1 MSGEQE
7 LMRTPGWLEAD
18 VRRALGVAGSGEGL
32 RFSEISTD
40 TRAIQPDALFV
51 ALVGERFDG
60 HNYLAAA
67 AAAGA
72 TGAVVRRGTPPM
84 PGLRLFEVGDTLRA
98 YGDLATARRRTMRG
112 PVVAVTGNNGKTTTK
127 EMVAAILR
135 TRYRCHAT
143 RANNNNLVGV
153 PLTILEAPADTEAL
167 IIEAGANVPGE
178 LPRYREIIE
187 PDITVATNATAG
199 HLEGYGTLQA
209 IVDDTVALTAGVSV
223 AVVGMEPP
231 ELATGARQAAR
242 RTITVGWTGADRTP
256 VDVSLDALARP
267 LLRLGGRTVHLPL
280 PGRHQALNAVFAWT
294 VGETIGADPAKAV
307 AALEQVTVPG
317 GRSELR
323 QENGLTILNDCYNAN
338 PHSFLAAIATAR
350 ELRKGR
356 RLVFVAGT
364 MRELGDDAPRLH
376 AEVAEALVAL
386 EPDVLAMVGDFVPA
400 VAPYAKRLG
409 DRLVTAPD
417 ATSVAPLVAER
428 LRGDEVVVLK
438 ASRGVALERILPRLL
453 SRAP

>member
-1 MSGEQE
+1 MSGDREI
-7 LMRTPGWLEAD
+7 LRTPGCVEAD
-18 VRRALGVAGSGEGL
+18 VRRALGVAGSGEGM

-40 TRAIQPDALFV
+40 TRALQPGALFL
-51 ALVGERFDG
+51 ALVGERFNG
-60 HNYLAAA
+60 HDYLAAA
-67 AAAGA
+67 AQAGA
-72 TGAVVRRGTPPM
+72 TGAVVQRGTPAV
-84 PGLRLFEVGDTLRA
+84 PGLRFFEVGDTLRA
-98 YGDLATARRRTMRG
+98 YADLATARRRTLRG
-112 PVVAVTGNNGKTTTK
+112 PVIAVTGNNGKTTTK

-153 PLTILEAPADTEAL
+153 PLTILEAPEGTEAL

-209 IVDDTVALTAGVSV
+209 IVNETVALTAGVSI

-231 ELATGARQAAR
+231 ELATGARQVAR
-242 RTITVGWTGADRTP
+242 RTITVGWAGADRIPT
-256 VDVSLDALARP
+256 DVALDELARP
-267 LLRLGGRTVHLPL
+267 TVRLGGRAVRLPL
-280 PGRHQALNAVFAWT
+280 PGRHQALNALFAWT
-294 VGETIGADPAKAV
+294 VGEAIGADAAKAA
-307 AALEQVTVPG
+307 AALEEVTVPG

-323 QENGLTILNDCYNAN
+323 QENGLTILNDSYNAN

-364 MRELGDDAPRLH
+364 MRELGHDAGRLH

-386 EPDVLAMVGDFVPA
+386 EPDLLAMVGEFVPA
-400 VAPYAKRLG
+400 VAPYVARLG

-417 ATSVAPLVAER
+417 ALAVAPLIAGR

-453 SRAP
+453 RRTP